1 MRGASRRPETAQGGE
16 TPLISYAC
24 YTDRGGRP
32 CNEDTVEICRQ
43 DSQRLCAVLADGL
56 GGHGGGKAASSA
68 AVQTILQGWQG
79 KTSLGE
85 LRQLA
90 GRANRQVLSLQTKS
104 CRMKTTVVVL
114 IVEGARWQ
122 WAYAGDSRLYHF
134 VEGNLLWQTK
144 DHSSSQIA
152 VLLGQI
158 APEQIRFHEDRSRIY
173 RALGQDEATQVDAGE
188 EAFSPGKHQFLLC
201 SDGFWEYILEG
212 EMEGQLK
219 ASATPQEW
227 LDRMCSL
234 LRERVP
240 DNNDNNSAA
249 AVWVE
254 C

>member
-1 MRGASRRPETAQGGE
+1 MAVG
-16 TPLISYAC
+16 
-24 YTDRGGRP
+24 
-32 CNEDTVEICRQ
+32 
-43 DSQRLCAVLADGL
+43 LCWGF
-56 GGHGGGKAASSA
+56 
-68 AVQTILQGWQG
+68 
-79 KTSLGE
+79 
-85 LRQLA
+85 
-90 GRANRQVLSLQTKS
+90 
-104 CRMKTTVVVL
+104 
-114 IVEGARWQ
+114 
-122 WAYAGDSRLYHF
+122 RLYHF

-158 APEQIRFHEDRSRIY
+158 APGADSVPRGSQPHLPP
-173 RALGQDEATQVDAGE
+173 LGQDEATQVDAGE
-188 EAFSPGKHQFLLC
+188 EALSPGKHQFLLC

>member
-1 MRGASRRPETAQGGE
+1 MAVGLCWGLPAVPLCGGK
-16 TPLISYAC
+16 P
-24 YTDRGGRP
+24 P
-32 CNEDTVEICRQ
+32 
-43 DSQRLCAVLADGL
+43 LADKGP
-56 GGHGGGKAASSA
+56 
-68 AVQTILQGWQG
+68 QFI
-79 KTSLGE
+79 
-85 LRQLA
+85 
-90 GRANRQVLSLQTKS
+90 
-104 CRMKTTVVVL
+104 
-114 IVEGARWQ
+114 
-122 WAYAGDSRLYHF
+122 
-134 VEGNLLWQTK
+134 
-144 DHSSSQIA
+144 QIA

-188 EAFSPGKHQFLLC
+188 EALSPGKHQFLLC

>member
-1 MRGASRRPETAQGGE
+1 M
-16 TPLISYAC
+16 
-24 YTDRGGRP
+24 
-32 CNEDTVEICRQ
+32 
-43 DSQRLCAVLADGL
+43 
-56 GGHGGGKAASSA
+56 
-68 AVQTILQGWQG
+68 
-79 KTSLGE
+79 
-85 LRQLA
+85 
-90 GRANRQVLSLQTKS
+90 
-104 CRMKTTVVVL
+104 
-114 IVEGARWQ
+114 
-122 WAYAGDSRLYHF
+122 
-134 VEGNLLWQTK
+134 EGNLLWQTK

-158 APEQIRFHEDRSRIY
+158 VPEQIRFHEDRSRIY
-173 RALGQDEATQVDAGE
+173 RALGQDEDTQVDAGE
-188 EAFSPGKHQFLLC
+188 EALSPGKHQFLLC

-240 DNNDNNSAA
+240 DNHDNNSAA